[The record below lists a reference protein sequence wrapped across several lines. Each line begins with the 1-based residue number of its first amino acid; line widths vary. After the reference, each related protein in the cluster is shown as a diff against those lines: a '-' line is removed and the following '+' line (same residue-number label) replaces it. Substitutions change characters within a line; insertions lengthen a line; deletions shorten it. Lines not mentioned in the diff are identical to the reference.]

1 MSRMEMIHDQREQLQ
16 KKLDEYTPKAKE
28 EIIPWADAADSL
40 ERLYTDLG
48 QWSQTI
54 EDLEELK
61 NEKTQWRSEFSRL
74 GYTLPL
80 WDRMISPNEE
90 FSAVNWEDGRKLAQ
104 SVTVRDN
111 ELHFWEQR
119 EPEVEELDLDL
130 DGEEAPKQTEEE
142 WHAFE
147 EKANQA
153 EALLHSEMDLQEE
166 LDALTQ
172 KEDTRYTVW
181 FWLGIAGLAAAVGGM
196 AAFTWRLP
204 DLLLCTGQ
212 PAEPCWRS
220 LAFGPTAMLH
230 IKKRN
235 SWKSFRPR
243 RRSLPDSG
251 RHCLKI
257 FRLPCRKRKKTCR
270 YFTMRC
276 SRNGPNFIK
285 HRRRHRRSPGKWNLS
300 SVRKMNTKMG
310 RRRGFSAGGET
321 ARRGGL
327 GKMAGRESS
336 AENRS
341 GQSECAAGGMA
352 EALCCTGRWENPGG
366 AHRKN
371 AGKAGCFRAPGPVHH
386 PSVGHDTGGNAG
398 DHCRYL

>member
-1 MSRMEMIHDQREQLQ
+1 MRQTL
-16 KKLDEYTPKAKE
+16 
-28 EIIPWADAADSL
+28 W
-40 ERLYTDLG
+40 RLYTDLG

-181 FWLGIAGLAAAVGGM
+181 FWLGIAGLAAAVGGWLP
-196 AAFTWRLP
+196 FTWRLP
-204 DLLLCTGQ
+204 DLLLCTG
-212 PAEPCWRS
+212 S
-220 LAFGPTAMLH
+220 
-230 IKKRN
+230 
-235 SWKSFRPR
+235 
-243 RRSLPDSG
+243 
-251 RHCLKI
+251 
-257 FRLPCRKRKKTCR
+257 
-270 YFTMRC
+270 
-276 SRNGPNFIK
+276 
-285 HRRRHRRSPGKWNLS
+285 RRSP
-300 SVRKMNTKMG
+300 
-310 RRRGFSAGGET
+310 AGG
-321 ARRGGL
+321 RWLL
-327 GKMAGRESS
+327 G
-336 AENRS
+336 
-341 GQSECAAGGMA
+341 QQ
-352 EALCCTGRWENPGG
+352 P
-366 AHRKN
+366 
-371 AGKAGCFRAPGPVHH
+371 CF
-386 PSVGHDTGGNAG
+386 T
-398 DHCRYL
+398 